1 MAPPPIAAGV
11 GEGRAAEEERREDE
25 DDAPNVE
32 LNRAFC
38 AMPETIFQTMST
50 LAAKHQCI
58 KYEFSSPL

>member
-1 MAPPPIAAGV
+1 MAPPIAADV
-11 GEGRAAEEERREDE
+11 GGRAAEDEREEDG
-25 DDAPNVE
+25 APNVE

-58 KYEFSSPL
+58 KYEFSPLSTL